1 MPDSVADDDEV
12 TADVATANV
21 ALVAP
26 AATVTLAGTVATA
39 VLLLVRDTTA
49 PPLGAAADSVAVP
62 VAPVPPTTVDGLTDT
77 ADKVADVAASG
88 VKRRVE
94 ENGPKTP
101 AAFRARTRHH
111 TRCAGNPLTNASD
124 TVTVGFARNGAD
136 IVDVLST
143 CTS

>member
-1 MPDSVADDDEV
+1 LLLASV
-12 TADVATANV
+12 TA
-21 ALVAP
+21 
-26 AATVTLAGTVATA
+26 
-39 VLLLVRDTTA
+39 A
-49 PPLGAAADSVAVP
+49 PPLGAAAVSVAVP
-62 VAPVPPTTVDGLTDT
+62 VTLFPPTTVEGLRDTTDKD
-77 ADKVADVAASG
+77 AGPDAASG

-111 TRCAGNPLTNASD
+111 TRCAGRPLTVASD
-124 TVTVGFARNGAD
+124 TLTIGFAMKGAE

>member
-1 MPDSVADDDEV
+1 MTV
-12 TADVATANV
+12 TDVLLATAAVVTANV
-21 ALVAP
+21 ALLAP
-26 AATVTLAGTVATA
+26 AATVTLPGIVATA
-39 VLLLVRDTTA
+39 VLLLVSDTTA

-62 VAPVPPTTVDGLTDT
+62 VAPVPPTTVDGLTET

-101 AAFRARTRHH
+101 AEFRARTRHH
-111 TRCAGNPLTNASD
+111 TRCAGNPLTIASD